1 MGAAHRGQGG
11 RHVRLREVLPPR
23 THCLAQRQSTG
34 AVSGTRGDKRYLNE
48 ILLGAPGQARPPRCR
63 PNLLAAWGRRG
74 CGAGGCAGAGC
85 RVRQGAA
92 CAALPEAHGVC

>member
-48 ILLGAPGQARPPRCR
+48 ILLGAPGQARPP
-63 PNLLAAWGRRG
+63 AAALICWQRG
-74 CGAGGCAGAGC
+74 AGAGAG
-85 RVRQGAA
+85 RVVAPALGA
-92 CAALPEAHGVC
+92 V